1 MNRFVFIIII
11 NIIIIAWTYKT
22 PINNSL
28 VVKIK
33 KIPNT
38 IEKSPNSSIANKKQI
53 NKINLTGKPRNK
65 KQINTEK
72 YIIQYKRLSHTKKRL
87 QKVTQIQGFF
97 RTHDLQG
104 FEEDR

>member
-33 KIPNT
+33 KIP
-38 IEKSPNSSIANKKQI
+38 IQFKKVQIAA
-53 NKINLTGKPRNK
+53 
-65 KQINTEK
+65 
-72 YIIQYKRLSHTKKRL
+72 
-87 QKVTQIQGFF
+87 
-97 RTHDLQG
+97 
-104 FEEDR
+104 